1 MSVVS
6 PTAPF
11 ENADR
16 FQDPSLI
23 FASFEVERSLHTRL
37 SSLSFVLLGER
48 DRVIDGR
55 DKLDTSL
62 RQNCRAEAPSSS
74 ISSAIKESRAESCFP
89 TTVDSLSIK
98 RVARIPREGFIRP
111 SKSALRLFLS
121 VIPSNLPSRARH
133 QSPLSP
139 LLIILLNQIVILES
153 PRQILGLLAVH
164 LTRFTWEGRGEGTA
178 REIRDTWRR
187 ERGKKKWPGNGGRGE
202 RARFNAIS
210 RYNGDTSGRAPIT
223 MLLSSPRFVSARA
236 SCAVAC
242 VACHTCARVLPA
254 FIASLSAT
262 IPALSPPTR
271 PEKLNFSP

>member
-23 FASFEVERSLHTRL
+23 FASRSNDPYT
-37 SSLSFVLLGER
+37 LSFILLGER

-164 LTRFTWEGRGEGTA
+164 LTRFTWRGGGEKERRARYAIRGGEREREGRKSGQEMAGEAKGHGLTRYRVTTA
-178 REIRDTWRR
+178 T
-187 ERGKKKWPGNGGRGE
+187 
-202 RARFNAIS
+202 RAAAHRS
-210 RYNGDTSGRAPIT
+210 
-223 MLLSSPRFVSARA
+223 LCCSPRLA
-236 SCAVAC
+236 S
-242 VACHTCARVLPA
+242 
-254 FIASLSAT
+254 
-262 IPALSPPTR
+262 
-271 PEKLNFSP
+271 

>member
-1 MSVVS
+1 MNLRRGRGTKSHLS
-6 PTAPF
+6 CRLL
-11 ENADR
+11 R
-16 FQDPSLI
+16 F
-23 FASFEVERSLHTRL
+23 FASALTNVRRFSNGPFRKRGSIPRSFAYLRFEVERSLHTRL
-37 SSLSFVLLGER
+37 SSLSFILLGER

-164 LTRFTWEGRGEGTA
+164 LTRFTWGGGEKERRARYAIRGGEREGRKSGQEMAGEAKGHGLTRYRVTTA
-178 REIRDTWRR
+178 T
-187 ERGKKKWPGNGGRGE
+187 
-202 RARFNAIS
+202 RAAAHRS
-210 RYNGDTSGRAPIT
+210 
-223 MLLSSPRFVSARA
+223 LCCSPRLA
-236 SCAVAC
+236 S
-242 VACHTCARVLPA
+242 
-254 FIASLSAT
+254 
-262 IPALSPPTR
+262 
-271 PEKLNFSP
+271 

>member
-23 FASFEVERSLHTRL
+23 FASRSNDPYT
-37 SSLSFVLLGER
+37 LSFILLGER

-164 LTRFTWEGRGEGTA
+164 LTRFTWGGGEKERRARYAIRGGE
-178 REIRDTWRR
+178 R

>member
-37 SSLSFVLLGER
+37 SSLSFILLGER

-164 LTRFTWEGRGEGTA
+164 LTRFTWERRGEGTA

-187 ERGKKKWPGNGGRGE
+187 ERERRKSGQEMAGE
-202 RARFNAIS
+202 AKGHGLTRYRVTTATRAAAHRS
-210 RYNGDTSGRAPIT
+210 
-223 MLLSSPRFVSARA
+223 LCCSPRLA
-236 SCAVAC
+236 S
-242 VACHTCARVLPA
+242 
-254 FIASLSAT
+254 
-262 IPALSPPTR
+262 
-271 PEKLNFSP
+271 

>member
-23 FASFEVERSLHTRL
+23 FASRSNDPYT
-37 SSLSFVLLGER
+37 LSFILLGER

-153 PRQILGLLAVH
+153 PCQILGLLAVH
-164 LTRFTWEGRGEGTA
+164 LTRFTWGEEGRRNGA
-178 REIRDTWRR
+178 RDTRYVEER
-187 ERGKKKWPGNGGRGE
+187 EREKKKWPGNGGRGE